1 MQMAFRAPPL
11 LAALAPAL
19 LGLGHVHAQPAQ
31 NVDEGAINLQIAI
44 PDGLF
49 NAACVVSFSLTNQRA
64 APGLSPT
71 PSCTVPSDVPDPGVG
86 AIRVEIS
93 VLEKLG
99 CPAPSLCPAPA
110 RHTQHTASLRRTS
123 AAGSA
128 SA

>member
-1 MQMAFRAPPL
+1 MGFRAPPL

-64 APGLSPT
+64 APGPPQL
-71 PSCTVPSDVPDPGVG
+71 C
-86 AIRVEIS
+86 R
-93 VLEKLG
+93 
-99 CPAPSLCPAPA
+99 APS
-110 RHTQHTASLRRTS
+110 RRTCQIREWEPL
-123 AAGSA
+123 G
-128 SA
+128 